1 MNKDKIWYLG
11 YLIGM
16 VSLILL
22 WVFRQD
28 DTMTILLTFVFSIS
42 VTITYLKLRH
52 IKQMK
57 NDSHYRILV
66 QDERNEKIRDKV
78 NARMTSILMV
88 LMGVVAVICL
98 SMKAY
103 LPAGLLVLAVV
114 AYPLLSF
121 FINQYYEKRY

>member
-28 DTMTILLTFVFSIS
+28 ETMTILLTFVFSIS
-42 VTITYLKLRH
+42 VTIAYLKLRH

-78 NARMTSILMV
+78 NARMTLILMV

-103 LPAGLLVLAVV
+103 LPAGLLVIAVV

>member
-1 MNKDKIWYLG
+1 
-11 YLIGM
+11 
-16 VSLILL
+16 
-22 WVFRQD
+22 
-28 DTMTILLTFVFSIS
+28 
-42 VTITYLKLRH
+42 
-52 IKQMK
+52 MK
-57 NDSHYRILV
+57 TDSHYRILV

>member
-78 NARMTSILMV
+78 NARMTSILMI